1 MDDEYKLKREK
12 NNQSVKKCR
21 ENEKRKVEE
30 ATEKLEE
37 YKRENKSL
45 EDKYSNLQKELAV
58 LKSLF
63 SQSTATASENSDQT
77 SSSSMDQ
84 NQVVSNMKDPF
95 NL

>member
-63 SQSTATASENSDQT
+63 SQSTATSSENSDQT